1 MIFHAQ
7 LKFCSCLEEEP
18 LVSCI
23 PKLSRVTQ
31 ICFEGSIPSDLNY
44 FSIILNAV
52 PNLFFLDLPF
62 DHLLKLIE
70 EPQICSIL
78 NQQITSLS
86 IGDNKVN
93 SSSEKL
99 NEKHIPMIASALSR
113 VHDLYVNIMFLP
125 SSKTKISTREDIF
138 EGSFLQDLFTQSNQR
153 EDEVISPLSSES
165 MLLCLLTTFKE
176 HKLTALCVDGYF
188 LEEIETDTE
197 QWLKVNTNLGEQ
209 QFQAAFHSELNR
221 LLIWM

>member
-1 MIFHAQ
+1 
-7 LKFCSCLEEEP
+7 
-18 LVSCI
+18 
-23 PKLSRVTQ
+23 
-31 ICFEGSIPSDLNY
+31 
-44 FSIILNAV
+44 
-52 PNLFFLDLPF
+52 
-62 DHLLKLIE
+62 
-70 EPQICSIL
+70 
-78 NQQITSLS
+78 
-86 IGDNKVN
+86 
-93 SSSEKL
+93 
-99 NEKHIPMIASALSR
+99 MIASALSR

-153 EDEVISPLSSES
+153 EDEIISPLSSES